1 MPFTIGGE
9 WIPEPS
15 PKSKHPPKIIKEKR
29 RASYVTL
36 ILNLPMDEA
45 QLKNLCSTLKQRLGC
60 GGSVKEGK
68 IELQGDQVENIKA
81 YFKAEKLK
89 SFPFS

>member
-1 MPFTIGGE
+1 MPFTVSGE

-15 PKSKHPPKIIKEKR
+15 PKPKHPMKIIREKR

-36 ILNLPMDEA
+36 ILNLSMDEA

-60 GGSVKEGK
+60 GGSIKEGK
-68 IELQGDQVENIKA
+68 IELQGDQVENVKL
-81 YFKAEKLK
+81 YFKNEKLK
-89 SFPFS
+89 